1 MSEYIYPTTVNANA
15 AAENYRANHMNLS
28 LPRNTWWHNYPFS
41 KDMKIVITWG
51 KDSYFFA
58 YARWNDSVF
67 FSDVDD
73 FGWGEGQIKPYKA
86 WIFLYHPD
94 PPLWET
100 IYDADSP
107 LWSEDSFRQQRTA
120 IKAMP

>member
-1 MSEYIYPTTVNANA
+1 MSEYVYPTTFDASA
-15 AAENYRANHMNLS
+15 KAEDYRLNHMNLS
-28 LPRNTWWHNYPFS
+28 LSRKTWFHNYKFN

-51 KDSYFFA
+51 KDNYFFG
-58 YARWNDSVF
+58 YSRWEGSVF

-73 FGWGEGQIKPYKA
+73 FGWGTGQIKPYKA

-94 PPLWET
+94 TPLWET

-107 LWSEDSFRQQRTA
+107 IWAEDEFKSRRKT
-120 IKAMP
+120 IKEMP

>member
-1 MSEYIYPTTVNANA
+1 MITYPTTADALLKAQDYKQNF
-15 AAENYRANHMNLS
+15 MNLL
-28 LPRNTWWHNYPFS
+28 LPRNTWWHNYPFD
-41 KDMKIVITWG
+41 KNFKIVVTWG
-51 KDSYFFA
+51 KDNYFFA

-73 FGWGEGQIKPYKA
+73 FGWGTGQIKPYKA
-86 WIFLYHPD
+86 WIFLYHSD
-94 PPLWET
+94 TLLWET

-107 LWSEDSFRQQRTA
+107 LWSEDSFIAQRKT

>member
-1 MSEYIYPTTVNANA
+1 MSEIVYPTTSDASA
-15 AAENYRANHMNLS
+15 KAEDYRLNHMNLL
-28 LPRNTWWHNYPFS
+28 LPRTTWWHNYPFNNHL
-41 KDMKIVITWG
+41 KIVITWG
-51 KDSYFFA
+51 KDNYFFA
-58 YARWNDSVF
+58 YARWEGSVF

-86 WIFLYHPD
+86 WIFLYNPD

-107 LWSEDSFRQQRTA
+107 LWTEEEFKSRRTT